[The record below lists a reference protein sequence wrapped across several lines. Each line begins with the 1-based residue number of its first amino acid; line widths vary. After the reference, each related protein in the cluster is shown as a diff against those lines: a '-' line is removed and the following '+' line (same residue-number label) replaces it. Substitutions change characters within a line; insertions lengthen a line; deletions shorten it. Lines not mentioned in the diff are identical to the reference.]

1 MPSQL
6 YPRSPTRPKSTG
18 RADPAVASR
27 TGHPSE
33 EPSPPAHDARPLRR
47 PSGAWLAPSIL
58 ENRAR
63 LSNQAHQPKAANS
76 PEPCQ
81 YPQLNGS
88 PRAGIGSMTSLGPL
102 RHLQTTRNYRPKTGK
117 VLLTA
122 ANIIGF
128 ICIFA
133 DEQRDRSVW
142 YSRLQTTSGSSFMPK
157 SGRRGQYSSRERRV
171 SLVRFVTRRSRRA
184 FPMAVG
190 SIPSPL
196 TLESITPDPGEHR

>member
-1 MPSQL
+1 M
-6 YPRSPTRPKSTG
+6 
-18 RADPAVASR
+18 
-27 TGHPSE
+27 
-33 EPSPPAHDARPLRR
+33 
-47 PSGAWLAPSIL
+47 APSIL
-58 ENRAR
+58 ENRA
-63 LSNQAHQPKAANS
+63 SSIKHQPKAANS
-76 PEPCQ
+76 PGPCQ

-88 PRAGIGSMTSLGPL
+88 SRAGIGSMTSLGPL

-190 SIPSPL
+190 DIPSPL